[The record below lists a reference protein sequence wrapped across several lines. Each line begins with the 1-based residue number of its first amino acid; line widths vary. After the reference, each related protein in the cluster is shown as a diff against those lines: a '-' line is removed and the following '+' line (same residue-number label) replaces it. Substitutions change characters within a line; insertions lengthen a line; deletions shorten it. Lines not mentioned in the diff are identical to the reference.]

1 MRRSAPAVARSSGVS
16 LVGREDYDGAASGV
30 GQDAAG
36 GDELTVV
43 GGQFAARLV
52 RDDEDEEGGVF
63 DDPDGG
69 TGGDAFTDL
78 GLGECGTAPVE
89 AAAGSDLDAGS
100 GAFGAGV
107 AAASAGGGWGGSAAR
122 DAAAGLG

>member
-1 MRRSAPAVARSSGVS
+1 M
-16 LVGREDYDGAASGV
+16 VGGEDYDCAASGV
-30 GQDAAG
+30 GQDAGG

-43 GGQFAARLV
+43 RGQFSARLV
-52 RDDEDEEGGVF
+52 RNDEHQEGGVF

-69 TGGDAFTDL
+69 TGGGGFTDL
-78 GLGECGTAPVE
+78 SLGECGTTPVE

-107 AAASAGGGWGGSAAR
+107 AATSAGGWRGGNAAR